1 MQILIALLAY
11 LRYNYLQTN
20 KGKSM
25 KNKFSREI
33 LWRALGDWAALL
45 EKLPK
50 GSWDYRVFRNEE
62 KTAACAVGWATAIP
76 FIAENGWQLS
86 KKFNYS
92 VYDSKTRN
100 FGNPAVLASRLFY
113 LTDAGTWGDVFFRSH
128 QGFTAADKA
137 QQLRKIQKSY
147 A

>member
-1 MQILIALLAY
+1 ML
-11 LRYNYLQTN
+11 
-20 KGKSM
+20 
-25 KNKFSREI
+25 NKFTKQI
-33 LWRALGDWAALL
+33 LWRALDDWAALL
-45 EKLPK
+45 EQLPEK
-50 GSWDYRVFRNEE
+50 SWDFGAFKNKE
-62 KTAACAVGWATAIP
+62 KTAACAAGWATAVP

-100 FGNPAVLASRLFY
+100 FGDPAVLASRLFY
-113 LTDAGTWGDVFFRSH
+113 LTDAGTWCDVFFRSH
-128 QGFTAADKA
+128 QGSTAADKA